1 MSWFSR
7 KPEPEQATPTDVE
20 VIRTKL
26 AECAAQIE
34 AAERDRDQ
42 ASLSIALS
50 ADENAGK
57 DVLARL
63 AELQGKRELLTAA
76 LRQAEQQER
85 EEQGRLNAREWLARK
100 RSLAQ

>member
-34 AAERDRDQ
+34 AAERDRVKP
-42 ASLSIALS
+42 ACPLLS
-50 ADENAGK
+50 APTRTLVRTCWRDWPNCKANENF
-57 DVLARL
+57 
-63 AELQGKRELLTAA
+63 
-76 LRQAEQQER
+76 
-85 EEQGRLNAREWLARK
+85 
-100 RSLAQ
+100 